1 MKINILVPFMVASAL
16 AACGGPEFTANGREL
31 PTPDDPGIYLLTA
44 GGELQRIDG
53 DPEWE
58 RRTWDQRSNLAPDVE
73 FIIYDDT
80 IAGAG
85 TEVARL
91 SRVAWLRSEL
101 TRTGQAAPPQ
111 GSQWVVTGL
120 DTFSEPLAGIRHP
133 NEGGVVYLRPADHA
147 LSPGLYELALTTGSN
162 RNARIGVEWRSQ
174 DKRSYSA
181 ANCVDRMLWVDGGYQ
196 PCDTRGVVDDRTAGY
211 AQPGYSTQQ
220 GYAQSGYAQQGYS
233 QSGGSQPGYS
243 QQAYTQ
249 PGFNT
254 QPDPQVATAAAPLT
268 IELDKPIKEAGT
280 LTIRG
285 RIVNATGS
293 RQVVPQL
300 KGTIVDAS
308 GRAVDSW
315 YFAAPGG
322 PTIEPFAATEFVTRR
337 PAVDGASRLDVDFV
351 G

>member
-1 MKINILVPFMVASAL
+1 MKITFIAPLVIASVL

-31 PTPDDPGIYLLTA
+31 PTPDDPGIYLLTS

-58 RRTWDQRSNLAPDVE
+58 RRTWDQRSDLAPDVE
-73 FIIYDDT
+73 FIVFDHS

-85 TEVARL
+85 PKVARL

-120 DTFSEPLAGIRHP
+120 DAFTEPLVGVRHP
-133 NEGGVVYLRPADHA
+133 EHEEVVYLRPADHA
-147 LSPGLYELALTTGSN
+147 LNPGLYELEITTGSR
-162 RNARIGVEWRSQ
+162 RNARIGVHWSSEDR
-174 DKRSYSA
+174 RAYSA
-181 ANCVDRMLWVDGGYQ
+181 ANCVDRMLWTDGGYQ
-196 PCDTRGVVDDRTAGY
+196 PCDFRGVGDDRTA
-211 AQPGYSTQQ
+211 AHSQP
-220 GYAQSGYAQQGYS
+220 GYAQSGYGQPEYSQQGYA
-233 QSGGSQPGYS
+233 QPVLS
-243 QQAYTQ
+243 
-249 PGFNT
+249 N
-254 QPDPQVATAAAPLT
+254 QPDPQVAAAPTPLT
-268 IELDKPIKEAGT
+268 IELDKPIKEAGS

-285 RIVNATGS
+285 RVVNATGS

-322 PTIEPFAATEFVTRR
+322 PTLEPFAATEFVTRR
-337 PAVDGASRLDVDFV
+337 PAVEGASRLDVDFV